1 MLPPRQR
8 HCAVLFLAAS
18 HAWPGVFG
26 KSVSHPDA
34 LDPKSLHTVFCA
46 ECTTYFDWKS
56 AGVFHSHR
64 TSGMPG
70 KITRLLACS
79 AEQRRHYP
87 ERGMKMGP
95 TFVHENFANNPHNGE
110 KSGSYNKPAAVM
122 FWTQQAQIAETF
134 VLYVDADML
143 LRAPL
148 DPVAMGV
155 RRGRVVSEHVG
166 YLEQGIHNKL
176 VANFVPAE
184 AVPLARAAGW
194 YHIFHV
200 EDLRTI
206 SPRWL
211 HYTEMMRSHPVQPCR
226 SVTGYPSP
234 NPVPLAL
241 ALNPSLTRSATG
253 R

>member
-1 MLPPRQR
+1 MLPR
-8 HCAVLFLAAS
+8 HCAAVFGIAAA
-18 HAWPGVFG
+18 HAWPGV
-26 KSVSHPDA
+26 SVDAKA

-79 AEQRRHYP
+79 AEQRRRYP
-87 ERGMKMGP
+87 ERGMQMGP
-95 TFVHENFANNPHNGE
+95 TFVHENFVDNPHTHGE

-122 FWTQQAQIAETF
+122 FWTQQADIQETF
-134 VLYVDADML
+134 VLYIDADML

-155 RRGRVVSEHVG
+155 RRGMVVSEHVG
-166 YLEQGIHNKL
+166 YLEQGIRHKL
-176 VANFVPAE
+176 VGNFVPPE

-206 SPRWL
+206 APRWL
-211 HYTEMMRSHPVQPCR
+211 HYTEMMRTHPVR
-226 SVTGYPSP
+226 Y
-234 NPVPLAL
+234 
-241 ALNPSLTRSATG
+241 
-253 R
+253 